1 MIRMKVFISSQY
13 ELDEDDI
20 INIKYIFEHS
30 NSVRSDLI
38 KLFKED
44 KWFVD
49 VKPPFFNRITM
60 LRTHWFCFGKMLI
73 SIRHIQTIKPHIFCS
88 GLIIKKQNIS
98 SNGCIRSK
106 YAMWQSN
113 NCM

>member
-1 MIRMKVFISSQY
+1 MKVFISSQY

-44 KWFVD
+44 RWFVD
-49 VKPPFFNRITM
+49 TKPPFFNRIKI
-60 LRTHWFCFGKMLI
+60 GN
-73 SIRHIQTIKPHIFCS
+73 
-88 GLIIKKQNIS
+88 IIKY
-98 SNGCIRSK
+98 K
-106 YAMWQSN
+106 YKILVDDHHFFFET
-113 NCM
+113 

>member
-1 MIRMKVFISSQY
+1 MKVFISSQY

-44 KWFVD
+44 RWFVD
-49 VKPPFFNRITM
+49 SKPPFFNRIKI
-60 LRTHWFCFGKMLI
+60 GNNIKYKYKILI
-73 SIRHIQTIKPHIFCS
+73 DDHHFFFET
-88 GLIIKKQNIS
+88 
-98 SNGCIRSK
+98 
-106 YAMWQSN
+106 
-113 NCM
+113 

>member
-1 MIRMKVFISSQY
+1 MKVFISSQY

-44 KWFVD
+44 RWFVD
-49 VKPPFFNRITM
+49 AKPPFFNRIKI
-60 LRTHWFCFGKMLI
+60 GN
-73 SIRHIQTIKPHIFCS
+73 
-88 GLIIKKQNIS
+88 IIKH
-98 SNGCIRSK
+98 K
-106 YAMWQSN
+106 YKILVDDHHFFFET
-113 NCM
+113 